1 MGAFFDC
8 FVDVGEVGAET
19 GYWVDDTGSIGPV
32 LYRELIRRC
41 PEQLDGLGEGRSGG
55 MRFELGFGY

>member
-8 FVDVGEVGAET
+8 FIDVGEVGAET
-19 GYWVDDTGSIGPV
+19 GYWIDDTGSIGPV

-41 PEQLDGLGEGRSGG
+41 PEQPEGERGENVG
-55 MRFELGFGY
+55 